1 MYKLSHYTNVSTE
14 CDDESRCL
22 MLDFDDGSQ
31 GAADLQVQTGPIRTE
46 LGSELF
52 SFALDEAVKKNLKRL
67 DYTCDII

>member
-1 MYKLSHYTNVSTE
+1 
-14 CDDESRCL
+14 